1 MIMVAHVYRQTRA
14 PACLATM
21 DPIVRRMSMNVS
33 LERMFTSVEVTV
45 SVSTELVGSTVPV
58 DKDIMDITTQ

>member
-14 PACLATM
+14 PACLVTM

>member
-1 MIMVAHVYRQTRA
+1 MEALAYLQTRVL
-14 PACLATM
+14 ACLATM
-21 DPIVRRMSMNVS
+21 GPTVKRTSMNVS